1 MILCYHL
8 VLLSSFVFFGKLVKS
23 DDASLDTC
31 PEIVWR
37 EEFDGNT
44 LDLKRWRVRVG
55 DDCDKGWYMCGWGN
69 MEDEYYT
76 ENNLEVSDGVLK
88 IIANKDFWPDGNLRV
103 TSGRIE
109 SVSGNFPLPIYG
121 RFEAR
126 MKFPVDNGIWPAF
139 WMLPVQNK
147 YGPWPRS
154 GEIDIMENIGYQPA
168 LSESCVHWGNGL
180 GKEHVYKHKK
190 IQVLDGN
197 LKDEFHTYAVEK
209 EDKVLRFFVDDNLF
223 YTFYIDEIQKEFIWP
238 FNEEFRFILNQ
249 AVRLKHIPG
258 KFSAV

>member
-1 MILCYHL
+1 
-8 VLLSSFVFFGKLVKS
+8 
-23 DDASLDTC
+23 
-31 PEIVWR
+31 
-37 EEFDGNT
+37 
-44 LDLKRWRVRVG
+44 
-55 DDCDKGWYMCGWGN
+55 

-109 SVSGNFPLPIYG
+109 SVSENFPLPIYG

-154 GEIDIMENIGYQPA
+154 GEIDIMVSVYRKVNLISYCYNIPKVDR
-168 LSESCVHWGNGL
+168 LIV
-180 GKEHVYKHKK
+180 
-190 IQVLDGN
+190 I
-197 LKDEFHTYAVEK
+197 FH
-209 EDKVLRFFVDDNLF
+209 F
-223 YTFYIDEIQKEFIWP
+223 
-238 FNEEFRFILNQ
+238 
-249 AVRLKHIPG
+249 
-258 KFSAV
+258 